1 MQIAIKE
8 TQKKKKT
15 NAHLDQK
22 TYHIKH
28 YFKCGQN
35 FPTVYLSCFFRI
47 LWNPV
52 KFMFTYF
59 SSLAKRGRRVGKDI
73 RFMAFL
79 TNFIIPMKRM
89 ISGTFSGLIKCHRI
103 VRSTQRQIETR
114 KRAYFKKSSPHFSIF
129 VRSTSIS
136 AALSAL

>member
-8 TQKKKKT
+8 TQKNRT

-22 TYHIKH
+22 TYNIKH
-28 YFKCGQN
+28 HFNCGQN
-35 FPTVYLSCFFRI
+35 FPRFYLSCFFRI

-59 SSLAKRGRRVGKDI
+59 SSLAKRGRRDI
-73 RFMAFL
+73 RFMAFR
-79 TNFIIPMKRM
+79 TIFIIPMKRM
-89 ISGTFSGLIKCHRI
+89 IAGTFSGLIKCHRI
-103 VRSTQRQIETR
+103 VKSTQRQMETR
-114 KRAYFKKSSPHFSIF
+114 KCAYFKKSSPHFSIF